1 MALEEELPGVGDIV
15 EESVGV
21 DGECMHK
28 FWSIARP
35 LGVNGLLEAEEDV
48 SGPLP
53 LLSSS

>member
-35 LGVNGLLEAEEDV
+35 LGVNGLLEAEEDDG
-48 SGPLP
+48 SGP